1 MRGPSEERA
10 QAPDG
15 ATRGVEK
22 QGKRT
27 VAREQMH
34 TPETGTS
41 EKHAHRQ
48 NRVRREER
56 GRRKG

>member
-15 ATRGVEK
+15 VTRGVEK

-34 TPETGTS
+34 TRARG
-41 EKHAHRQ
+41 H
-48 NRVRREER
+48 NRVTASGDGNEREAR
-56 GRRKG
+56 A